1 MSIGRKRSGF
11 TLIELLVVIA
21 IIAVLIGLLLPAVQ
35 KVREAANK
43 MQCTNNLKQLAL
55 ATHNYESSNSVL
67 PPGQLGASSAVGST
81 GFFDAQHFGM
91 IFFLLPYIEEENLYK
106 QFTISKSVDQKGAGW
121 WTVNPDWSLAYTKIN
136 KLLCPSDEVRS
147 ASQTV
152 NGPGFGFMPDPMAPG
167 TNACTIGYFGARPD
181 LDLGKTSYV
190 GVAGALGNNVST
202 ASPSDGPGVSL
213 QKYVGIYTNRSK
225 NKTATITDGSS
236 NTLAL
241 GELLGGSAAQGAQR
255 DFLPVWI
262 GAGSLGTKFGMAPGG
277 GAGANNGGWNYFS
290 SRHTGIVNFAFGD
303 GSIRPLRQGAS
314 GVRNPT
320 TAGSDWFVFQAM
332 SGMMDGDV
340 YPSGQLGN

>member
-1 MSIGRKRSGF
+1 MSFGRKRSGF

-255 DFLPVWI
+255 DFLPV
-262 GAGSLGTKFGMAPGG
+262 
-277 GAGANNGGWNYFS
+277 
-290 SRHTGIVNFAFGD
+290 
-303 GSIRPLRQGAS
+303 
-314 GVRNPT
+314 
-320 TAGSDWFVFQAM
+320 
-332 SGMMDGDV
+332 
-340 YPSGQLGN
+340 